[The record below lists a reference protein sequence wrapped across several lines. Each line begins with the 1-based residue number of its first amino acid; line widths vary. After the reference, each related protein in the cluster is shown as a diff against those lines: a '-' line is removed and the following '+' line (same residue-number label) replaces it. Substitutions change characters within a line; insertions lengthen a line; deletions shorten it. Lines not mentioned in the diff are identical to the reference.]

1 VELPGGKLFLRRER
15 SKGATVGKG
24 GTIMK
29 GLPNE
34 NRIDTTLGDLIEAV
48 SEAVFETCDN
58 SQEGYAVAGLVLAEI
73 LRSRFPTY
81 TGDECG
87 HGRPGMISIH

>member
-1 VELPGGKLFLRRER
+1 
-15 SKGATVGKG
+15 
-24 GTIMK
+24 MK

-34 NRIDTTLGDLIEAV
+34 DRIDTTLGDLIEAV

-58 SQEGYAVAGLVLAEI
+58 SQEGYAVASLVLAEI

-81 TGDECG
+81 TGDEYG
-87 HGRPGMISIH
+87 PGRLRKISIH